1 MKQKITKNVL
11 VMMAVILLLG
21 TIFPSQIV
29 RAMDNEKQFEKIDE
43 FVEKQKENFKIP
55 ALAIGIV
62 SGNEVVY
69 QKGFGKADS
78 EGRVVTPQTP
88 FEIGSV
94 SKSFTALAVMQLVD
108 ADKIDLD
115 KTIDQYLPWFQ
126 ATYKGVEQKITVQ
139 QLLNHSSG
147 IKEFYVSSVPDDSTI
162 DQLVRENLNHMH
174 LNYLPGYKSEYSNAN
189 YIILGGIIQEVTG
202 LTFPE
207 YLTKYIY
214 EPLEMKHSYVSK
226 EEAIKHN
233 LADGNKKW
241 FGFPVR
247 TPARDVA
254 FFEYS
259 LADGYM
265 ISCLEDMTHY
275 VSALMNQGRYKNV
288 SIASPESIALL
299 FNTEMEEEYVPAGIE
314 GTKSYYGFGWRIVYN
329 NDKLSMYQHTG
340 ETAEYHANLVIK
352 PEEHIGIIQL
362 ANFGGEMTPISI
374 GVGVADIMTGK
385 EPKISNFI
393 NTVYIAE
400 RVIVFLIVIL
410 LLSSIIR
417 LKNWKKRIEK
427 SKGRY
432 YFNLIFGIV
441 INFILPIYL
450 IIFYPQIYDTVW
462 ASIMLIFPDGSWTIL
477 LSSVILLLIGVVKV
491 ILTIPVLK
499 SKLAIVSNHV

>member
-1 MKQKITKNVL
+1 MINQIKKGKKLMKQKITKNVL
-11 VMMAVILLLG
+11 VMMTVILLLC
-21 TIFPSQIV
+21 TILPSQIV
-29 RAMDNEKQFEKIDE
+29 KAKDNEKQFEKIDE

-126 ATYKGVEQKITVQ
+126 ATYKGVERKITVQ

-174 LNYLPGYKSEYSNAN
+174 LNYRPGSKSEYSNAN

-226 EEAIKHN
+226 EEALKHN

-241 FGFPVR
+241 FGFPV
-247 TPARDVA
+247 V
-254 FFEYS
+254 F
-259 LADGYM
+259 
-265 ISCLEDMTHY
+265 
-275 VSALMNQGRYKNV
+275 
-288 SIASPESIALL
+288 
-299 FNTEMEEEYVPAGIE
+299 
-314 GTKSYYGFGWRIVYN
+314 
-329 NDKLSMYQHTG
+329 
-340 ETAEYHANLVIK
+340 
-352 PEEHIGIIQL
+352 IIQ
-362 ANFGGEMTPISI
+362 PISI
-374 GVGVADIMTGK
+374 ILINKPVYMPCIINFSIFMFYVF
-385 EPKISNFI
+385 ISI
-393 NTVYIAE
+393 T
-400 RVIVFLIVIL
+400 
-410 LLSSIIR
+410 IIR
-417 LKNWKKRIEK
+417 ILVHPHLKMNKRVKTMFSYPI
-427 SKGRY
+427 
-432 YFNLIFGIV
+432 NIFHS
-441 INFILPIYL
+441 FF
-450 IIFYPQIYDTVW
+450 IIFMMFFHIKMGVMF
-462 ASIMLIFPDGSWTIL
+462 IRKNFL
-477 LSSVILLLIGVVKV
+477 LHFSPKSLLI
-491 ILTIPVLK
+491 
-499 SKLAIVSNHV
+499 NDR